1 MPEEISA
8 VKKYRWIRSEK
19 AGKIVEYH
27 NIDDEWTYFTDGS
40 RIANDLIEE
49 YLEEVHDHKPTMLVN
64 NPASITLAQSQLE
77 TQDSPILQLF
87 NMQKKNDKIKMP
99 INLSIEVPK
108 KTIYDV
114 IGSSFD
120 ELEVEEELEKFIKG
134 QVDMDIMVDIV
145 NQSIK
150 NLIKERYKGSSTRKK

>member
-1 MPEEISA
+1 MSKEISD
-8 VKKYRWIRSEK
+8 VKKYRWIRSERS
-19 AGKIVEYH
+19 GQIVEYESS
-27 NIDDEWTYFTDGS
+27 DEEWTYFTDKS
-40 RIANDLIEE
+40 RISNDLVID
-49 YLEEVHDHKPTMLVN
+49 YLQEVYDHKPTMSVN
-64 NPASITLAQSQLE
+64 DPASITLAQSQLE

-87 NMQKKNDKIKMP
+87 NRQKKNDKIKMP
-99 INLSIEVPK
+99 INLSVEVPK

-114 IGSSFD
+114 IGASFN

-134 QVDMDIMVDIV
+134 QVDMEAMVDIV

>member
-1 MPEEISA
+1 MSKEISD

-19 AGKIVEYH
+19 VGQIVEYYK
-27 NIDDEWTYFTDGS
+27 DDEEWTYFTDKS

-49 YLEEVHDHKPTMLVN
+49 YLEEVHDQGPPRVTAN
-64 NPASITLAQSQLE
+64 GQQPQLKTKKE
-77 TQDSPILQLF
+77 TSDSAILQLF
-87 NMQKKNDKIKMP
+87 TKQKKNDKVKMP

-114 IGSSFD
+114 IGASFD

-134 QVDMDIMVDIV
+134 QVDMEAMVDIV

>member
-1 MPEEISA
+1 MSKEISD
-8 VKKYRWIRSEK
+8 VKKYRWIRSER
-19 AGKIVEYH
+19 AGQIVEYDS
-27 NIDDEWTYFTDGS
+27 IDDEWTYFTDKS
-40 RIANDLIEE
+40 RIANDLILD
-49 YLEEVHDHKPTMLVN
+49 YLEEVFDQGPPRVTAN
-64 NPASITLAQSQLE
+64 GQQPQLK
-77 TQDSPILQLF
+77 TKNDTPDSPILQLF
-87 NMQKKNDKIKMP
+87 NRQKKNDKIKMP

-114 IGSSFD
+114 IGASFD

-134 QVDMDIMVDIV
+134 QVDMDTMVDIV